1 MTLAPADQLQAAPA
15 PPAPSTEAP
24 PTEGQP
30 SGPLYFDAMLRPNRS
45 LGPTGFVVVM
55 GILTLVSFVAGVAFT
70 LMGAWPVF
78 GFFGLD
84 VALVYLAFRRN
95 YYSGRLTETVR
106 LDDTTLEVVRT
117 QPDGSA
123 RRWTFQPYWLRLT
136 EPDPE
141 REDSQ
146 IILSSHG
153 RRLIIGSF
161 LAPEER
167 IDLAR
172 ALKLALARQ
181 HAG

>member
-1 MTLAPADQLQAAPA
+1 MTLSPAQQPLDTAASG
-15 PPAPSTEAP
+15 PPAPAA
-24 PTEGQP
+24 
-30 SGPLYFDAMLRPNRS
+30 LYFDAVLRPNRS
-45 LGPTGFVVVM
+45 LGPTGFLVVM
-55 GILTLVSFVAGVAFT
+55 GVLTLVSFVAGVVFT

-95 YYSGRLTETVR
+95 YYSGRLTETIR

-123 RRWTFQPYWLRLT
+123 RSWTFQPYWLRLT

-141 REDSQ
+141 QEDSQ

-153 RRLIIGSF
+153 RRLIIGAF
-161 LAPEER
+161 LAPAER
-167 IDLAR
+167 VDLAR
-172 ALKLALARQ
+172 ALNQALARQ
-181 HAG
+181 RAG

>member
-1 MTLAPADQLQAAPA
+1 MNLSPADQLQATPA
-15 PPAPSTEAP
+15 PEP
-24 PTEGQP
+24 PP
-30 SGPLYFDAMLRPNRS
+30 SGRLHFDAVLRPNRS
-45 LGPTGFVVVM
+45 LGPTGFLVLM
-55 GILTLVSFVAGVAFT
+55 GILTLVSFVAGVVFT

-84 VALVYLAFRRN
+84 VVLVYLAFRRN
-95 YYSGRLTETVR
+95 YYSGRLTETIR
-106 LDDTTLEVVRT
+106 LDDDTLEVIRT
-117 QPDGSA
+117 QPNGAA

-167 IDLAR
+167 VDLAR
-172 ALKLALARQ
+172 ALALALARQ
-181 HAG
+181 RMG

>member
-1 MTLAPADQLQAAPA
+1 MTLSPADPLQAAPSHETQS
-15 PPAPSTEAP
+15 PR
-24 PTEGQP
+24 
-30 SGPLYFDAMLRPNRS
+30 PLYFDAVLRPNRS
-45 LGPTGFVVVM
+45 LGPTGFLVVM
-55 GILTLVSFVAGVAFT
+55 GILTLASFVAGVVFT

-95 YYSGRLTETVR
+95 YYSGRLTETIR
-106 LDDTTLEVVRT
+106 LDEDTLEVIRT
-117 QPDGSA
+117 QPDGAA

-172 ALKLALARQ
+172 ALGQALAR
-181 HAG
+181 HRAG